1 MPHLTTGVSPAE
13 LLFKRK
19 IRTKLPELDSV
30 IKTEIDEAVCD
41 LDRAQKENGKLC
53 TDRKR
58 NAKETEVAV
67 GDEVLLQQKRQDKL
81 TSFYEPE
88 PYKVV
93 DKNGSQVLIES
104 PAGYRYK

>member
-1 MPHLTTGVSPAE
+1 ML
-13 LLFKRK
+13 KRK

-53 TDRKR
+53 TDQKR

-67 GDEVLLQQKRQDKL
+67 GDEVFLQQKRQDKL
-81 TSFYEPE
+81 TCFLEPE
-88 PYKVV
+88 PYKVGE
-93 DKNGSQVLIES
+93 KNGSQVLIKS
-104 PAGYRYK
+104 PAGDQYKRNVAHTKRFTTR